1 MNKSESKYFNT
12 AIRMDEALLKL
23 LEKKDFEYITIKE
36 ICETAGV
43 NRSTFYLHYENTRE
57 LLTESIQYMNRQF
70 INYFPSARKEVIKQI
85 QTVSPHAL
93 IFINPEYLTSYLTYI
108 REHKSLFCA
117 AVQKADSMGLI
128 QEYEKMFKHIFDP
141 ILERFNIPADER
153 SYRMA
158 FYINGIIA
166 IVIQWLKTDCAD
178 SIAHISAIITK
189 CVLNKAV

>member
-93 IFINPEYLTSYLTYI
+93 VFINPEYLTSYLTYI
-108 REHKSLFCA
+108 REHKSLFCT

-178 SIAHISAIITK
+178 SIAHISSIITK